1 MYSQKPKLF
10 LKLQR
15 LTFLFCCFNSQSNSK
30 TLLSELSSNDCVFP
44 IRALGNV
51 QLCPEFPFLG
61 HLGKHAFELYDSF
74 LPLVDGNAL
83 DDPHYIDDVDHNDD
97 DDS

>member
-1 MYSQKPKLF
+1 M
-10 LKLQR
+10 
-15 LTFLFCCFNSQSNSK
+15 
-30 TLLSELSSNDCVFP
+30 LSELSSDDCVFP

-61 HLGKHAFELYDSF
+61 YLGKHDSF

-97 DDS
+97 DAAGNDGDDDDNDGDGDDEAMNILLFNFSHLNK

>member
-1 MYSQKPKLF
+1 M
-10 LKLQR
+10 
-15 LTFLFCCFNSQSNSK
+15 
-30 TLLSELSSNDCVFP
+30 LSELSSNDCVFP

-83 DDPHYIDDVDHNDD
+83 DDPHYINDHDAAGNYGDD
-97 DDS
+97 DYGDGDDEAMNILLFNFGHLNK